1 MLARDQAPMDDCERP
16 YLRRYSLGA
25 APISRLKTRLNELSD
40 PYPTADATSEKG
52 ILERTIAPAL
62 YIRHCVRYS
71 GGVCLKTVRNFLAK
85 ADLDM
90 RASRASDAT
99 DQLQQTRK

>member
-1 MLARDQAPMDDCERP
+1 MSSIGAASCRSGVIFQSKTVF
-16 YLRRYSLGA
+16 RRYSLGA
-25 APISRLKTRLNELSD
+25 MPISRLKTRLNELSD

-62 YIRHCVRYS
+62 CIRHCVRDSS
-71 GGVCLKTVRNFLAK
+71 GSGPKTVQKLKAK
-85 ADLDM
+85 AALDM

-99 DQLQQTRK
+99 DQL